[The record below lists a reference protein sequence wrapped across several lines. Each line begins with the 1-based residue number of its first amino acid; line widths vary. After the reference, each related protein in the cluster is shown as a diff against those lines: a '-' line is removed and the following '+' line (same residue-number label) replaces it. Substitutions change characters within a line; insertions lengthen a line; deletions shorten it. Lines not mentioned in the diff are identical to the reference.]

1 MSADH
6 TIAALLFGHFT
17 EFLFIIGNEG
27 NSLFYFLFHHLRE
40 GIVREAALDAVLIV
54 VPVQPKQ
61 ESIADVAQ
69 FGDPFQVC
77 GYGVKDVSMHHEIFS
92 VAGLMNVLSNDGE
105 IAELEGQYFI
115 QEVIVITAEID
126 HFCFTCCQPL
136 HDQFEKCGVF
146 FLPFAGFAELPSVY
160 DIAVE
165 DERITGVAAEE
176 MDGFFNPG
184 ILYTEVNI
192 GHDNG
197 TIVRLQWFGVSQN

>member
-1 MSADH
+1 
-6 TIAALLFGHFT
+6 
-17 EFLFIIGNEG
+17 
-27 NSLFYFLFHHLRE
+27 
-40 GIVREAALDAVLIV
+40 
-54 VPVQPKQ
+54 
-61 ESIADVAQ
+61 
-69 FGDPFQVC
+69 
-77 GYGVKDVSMHHEIFS
+77 
-92 VAGLMNVLSNDGE
+92 
-105 IAELEGQYFI
+105 
-115 QEVIVITAEID
+115 
-126 HFCFTCCQPL
+126 
-136 HDQFEKCGVF
+136 VF